1 MSGSRVLVVE
11 DNPVNRRLAV
21 DVLRAAGYEVV
32 EVAGAPEARDRL
44 AGSLPDC
51 IVMDVRL
58 GPISGMDLLEDYPR
72 HMQDYHPRVVVIT
85 AYDDES
91 AKKRAA
97 DLKVDAFLLKPFTK
111 DVLLSTVFSS
121 IENYYEGELK
131 MVRLAKQAFQKKDAA
146 RQQTRDE
153 LNKKL
158 KENGE

>member
-1 MSGSRVLVVE
+1 MKILVVDDDVE
-11 DNPVNRRLAV
+11 
-21 DVLRAAGYEVV
+21 VLRSLGNTFTTLLRGYLVLTAMTANQGLSLIKEQK
-32 EVAGAPEARDRL
+32 PEI
-44 AGSLPDC
+44 